1 MEEVL
6 KMKIG
11 ELLSGIKFMVNNEQ
25 LEFINKLKEHNI
37 LERHALEEREQR
49 LAEQMTS
56 TGLIDR
62 NYNEETQTVQ
72 YRLHQR

>member
-1 MEEVL
+1 
-6 KMKIG
+6 MKIG
-11 ELLSGIKFMVNNEQ
+11 ELLSGLKFMVTNEQ
-25 LEFINKLKEHNI
+25 IEFINKLKEHNT

-62 NYNEETQTVQ
+62 NYNEENQTIE

>member
-1 MEEVL
+1 
-6 KMKIG
+6 MKIG
-11 ELLSGIKFMVNNEQ
+11 ELLNGIKFMVTNEQ

-62 NYNEETQTVQ
+62 NYNEETQTVE

>member
-1 MEEVL
+1 
-6 KMKIG
+6 MKIG

>member
-1 MEEVL
+1 
-6 KMKIG
+6 MKIG
-11 ELLSGIKFMVNNEQ
+11 ELLNGIKFMVTNEQ